1 MASVSVTPTTE
12 PVTVTPITASV
23 SVTPTTEPATVGLT
37 TEPVTVPAA
46 TEAVLVTP
54 TTEPVSIPVSIPKT
68 KEKVPTATTESA
80 AVPVKVQQLLDMGF
94 ALPVETLT
102 NILAAS
108 NDDVSTALSAL
119 LGSF

>member
-1 MASVSVTPTTE
+1 MEPATVAPTTE
-12 PVTVTPITASV
+12 PVTVAPTTELATVAPTTEAV
-23 SVTPTTEPATVGLT
+23 TVTPTME
-37 TEPVTVPAA
+37 
-46 TEAVLVTP
+46 
-54 TTEPVSIPVSIPKT
+54 PVSIPKT
-68 KEKVPTATTESA
+68 NEKVPTATTESA

-108 NDDVSTALSAL
+108 NDDVSAALSAL